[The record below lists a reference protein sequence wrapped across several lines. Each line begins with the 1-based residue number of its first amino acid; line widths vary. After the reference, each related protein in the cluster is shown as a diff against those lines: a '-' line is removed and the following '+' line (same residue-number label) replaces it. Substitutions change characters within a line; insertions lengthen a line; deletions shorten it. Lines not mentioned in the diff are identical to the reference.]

1 MDKLE
6 ELYNIVKNMRK
17 ELTEKEKEAYQK
29 SKNADNNENRIVCM
43 IQAQEYKGAIKALEK
58 VTDEIIN
65 LQFNQK
71 GA

>member
-6 ELYNIVKNMRK
+6 ELYNIVKNMKK
-17 ELTEKEKEAYQK
+17 ELEEKGEEAYQK
-29 SKNADNNENRIVCM
+29 SKNADNNENRIICM
-43 IQAQEYKGAIKALEK
+43 IQAQEYRGAIRALEK

-65 LQFNQK
+65 LQYQK